1 MSCQYNSLHQGEFVH
16 NFPVNHVV
24 VVLTIRWPRESG
36 DAMSNIYVME
46 HRLDIILKFLIKKGS
61 MTVKI
66 IIQNDYFNEFI
77 RINSMP
83 YLSVDCC
90 VS

>member
-1 MSCQYNSLHQGEFVH
+1 
-16 NFPVNHVV
+16 
-24 VVLTIRWPRESG
+24 
-36 DAMSNIYVME
+36 ME
-46 HRLDIILKFLIKKGS
+46 HRLDIILKFQIKKGS

-83 YLSVDCC
+83 YFSVDC
-90 VS
+90 